1 MTEQDIS
8 QMLLTS
14 LSSLPW
20 NSNQAQLESSL
31 VINESNQVIANNSE
45 ESNQANKKSNQPYT
59 SLVTRKLTKKEEDIR
74 NFCSVPRT
82 AQEIMNRLGISNQF
96 KNRQKYINSLIEIGV
111 LERTIPE
118 KPNDPNQK
126 YRRIK

>member
-1 MTEQDIS
+1 MTEQDIL
-8 QMLLTS
+8 QMRDL
-14 LSSLPW
+14 
-20 NSNQAQLESSL
+20 AESSL
-31 VINESNQVIANNSE
+31 VINESNQVIADNSE

-74 NFCSVPRT
+74 NFCAVPRT